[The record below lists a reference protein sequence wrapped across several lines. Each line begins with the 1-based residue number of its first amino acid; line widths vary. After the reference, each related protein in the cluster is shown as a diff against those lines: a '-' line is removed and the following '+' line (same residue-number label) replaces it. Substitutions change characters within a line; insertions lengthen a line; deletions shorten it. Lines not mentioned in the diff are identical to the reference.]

1 MEGNNGAEDVAGG
14 VASKDDRKRI
24 SGGGSASLSS
34 KVNKTYWE
42 LLVARYQYTWTPL
55 LISIYPTI

>member
-42 LLVARYQYTWTPL
+42 LLVARYQYT
-55 LISIYPTI
+55 